1 MSAYQ
6 QCHVYGCCSKIAM
19 EDASLEQL
27 DLSKYITAE
36 KLGSMS
42 DLEKRCCANK
52 IRNYEMM
59 KAIGMYPICYLVMTN
74 SFNIRP
80 ILCCVA

>member
-1 MSAYQ
+1 MLAYQ
-6 QCHVYGCCSKIAM
+6 QCRVCWCCSEIAM
-19 EDASLEQL
+19 EDTSIEQL

-59 KAIGMYPICYLVMTN
+59 KAIGM
-74 SFNIRP
+74 
-80 ILCCVA
+80 